1 MSREFSHFTVPR
13 RRDNGFYSSSR
24 ISKDV
29 ESQECSHILAA
40 VDSVE
45 LLSRRESSAD
55 PNQAS
60 NWLNHTISP
69 AMTSPPDSTNALCIP
84 SYLMPPA
91 KQRPQLY
98 AKMSKEDWAALRK
111 FEQPSKEQQGSR
123 RSTVSFDGSPV
134 VTRGSRK
141 SSILKNPSNDERKE
155 IDQEHNAL
163 HQIREKCREVIGK
176 MKVEEVL
183 RMLCDDDDD
192 E

>member
-1 MSREFSHFTVPR
+1 MVRR
-13 RRDNGFYSSSR
+13 RRDHGFYSFSR
-24 ISKDV
+24 ISKDI
-29 ESQECSHILAA
+29 ETQECTHLLAA

-55 PNQAS
+55 PTRTS
-60 NWLNHTISP
+60 NILISSTSP
-69 AMTSPPDSTNALCIP
+69 PMTSPPDSTNALCIP
-84 SYLMPPA
+84 SYLMPPV
-91 KQRPQLY
+91 KRRPQLY
-98 AKMSKEDWAALRK
+98 ARMSKGDWEALRK
-111 FEQPSKEQQGSR
+111 FEQPSKEQQASR

-134 VTRGSRK
+134 VMRGSRK
-141 SSILKNPSNDERKE
+141 SSILKNPSNDETRE